1 MQNILAIDDKPE
13 YLEPLAGLLN
23 RHNFAVDTLTNP
35 FQALQQFQSKQY
47 HCVLLD
53 VKMPGKSGL
62 EVLDELLRENPTVP
76 VIMISGES
84 TIPIAVK
91 AVKTGAFDF
100 VEKNGSFQNILDAI
114 EKAMARLQQLGISDD
129 VSTCQIPGIIG
140 NSPVIQS
147 LCRRIRHV
155 TMTNV
160 RVLITGESGTGK
172 ELVAHAIHKLSG
184 RARKPFVTINCAAIP
199 RDLFESELFGHR
211 KGSFTGAV
219 KDQLGKFLEAD
230 GGTIFLDEIGEM
242 DMALQAKLLRVLQE
256 GEIEPIGGGRP
267 QPVDVRVLAASNRDL
282 EAAVA
287 DGNFR
292 EDLYYRLSVVR
303 LNAPPL
309 RDRIGDVPLI
319 AQYFLHEYARKYGR
333 NAMQFSP
340 AAVATLQQQ
349 RWQGNVRQLQ
359 NVIENAA
366 IFSPTTTVDA
376 ETIQEILADA
386 NPLNAPEPEPA
397 TLKQATDSFERSY
410 VLQQL
415 EANDW
420 KIQQTADA
428 LGINRSA
435 LFKKMRRLGIRK

>member
-1 MQNILAIDDKPE
+1 
-13 YLEPLAGLLN
+13 
-23 RHNFAVDTLTNP
+23 
-35 FQALQQFQSKQY
+35 
-47 HCVLLD
+47 
-53 VKMPGKSGL
+53 

-267 QPVDVRVLAASNRDL
+267 QPVDVRVLAAS
-282 EAAVA
+282 
-287 DGNFR
+287 
-292 EDLYYRLSVVR
+292 
-303 LNAPPL
+303 
-309 RDRIGDVPLI
+309 
-319 AQYFLHEYARKYGR
+319 
-333 NAMQFSP
+333 
-340 AAVATLQQQ
+340 
-349 RWQGNVRQLQ
+349 
-359 NVIENAA
+359 
-366 IFSPTTTVDA
+366 
-376 ETIQEILADA
+376 
-386 NPLNAPEPEPA
+386 
-397 TLKQATDSFERSY
+397 
-410 VLQQL
+410 
-415 EANDW
+415 
-420 KIQQTADA
+420 
-428 LGINRSA
+428 
-435 LFKKMRRLGIRK
+435 

>member
-129 VSTCQIPGIIG
+129 ASTCQIPGIIG

-287 DGNFR
+287 EGNFR
-292 EDLYYRLSVVR
+292 EDLYYRL
-303 LNAPPL
+303 
-309 RDRIGDVPLI
+309 
-319 AQYFLHEYARKYGR
+319 
-333 NAMQFSP
+333 
-340 AAVATLQQQ
+340 
-349 RWQGNVRQLQ
+349 
-359 NVIENAA
+359 
-366 IFSPTTTVDA
+366 
-376 ETIQEILADA
+376 
-386 NPLNAPEPEPA
+386 
-397 TLKQATDSFERSY
+397 
-410 VLQQL
+410 
-415 EANDW
+415 
-420 KIQQTADA
+420 
-428 LGINRSA
+428 
-435 LFKKMRRLGIRK
+435 